1 MSLSDILVFEHM
13 APFTWK
19 GIATAIASGVGVSAA
34 QIVMNLKL
42 LSRSYTY

>member
-19 GIATAIASGVGVSAA
+19 GIATAIASGAIVG
-34 QIVMNLKL
+34 LE
-42 LSRSYTY
+42 R

>member
-19 GIATAIASGVGVSAA
+19 GIATAIASEGRKRRADS
-34 QIVMNLKL
+34 NEP
-42 LSRSYTY
+42 